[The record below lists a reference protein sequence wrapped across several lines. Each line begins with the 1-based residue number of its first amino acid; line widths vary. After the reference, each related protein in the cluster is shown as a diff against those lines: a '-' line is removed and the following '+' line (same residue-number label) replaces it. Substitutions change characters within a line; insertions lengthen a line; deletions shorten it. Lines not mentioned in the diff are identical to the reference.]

1 MEEAKNIRSYIK
13 NVLEKIMEQHSFESI
28 EQEFLLPEVE
38 AILDEERITNKEA
51 AEDVRNKSNFV
62 GSHTY
67 GEDLGELG
75 DMYVAY
81 SYGEEHPLYV
91 YYDGTW
97 YHNYEDYIKP
107 DGEINKWTRK
117 HLNDLRP
124 NSETQGRP
132 TSFLKKIIKK
142 FKDTHNLGDN
152 SHTDVPPGEK

>member
-13 NVLEKIMEQHSFESI
+13 KVLEKIMEQHSFESI

-67 GEDLGELG
+67 GEDLGDLG

-91 YYDGTW
+91 YYDGT
-97 YHNYEDYIKP
+97 
-107 DGEINKWTRK
+107 
-117 HLNDLRP
+117 
-124 NSETQGRP
+124 
-132 TSFLKKIIKK
+132 
-142 FKDTHNLGDN
+142 
-152 SHTDVPPGEK
+152 